1 MYIAEQIKR
10 LRSELPEGVNLLAIS
25 KYQPIESLQEAYDAG
40 QRMFGENHI
49 QEMAAK
55 AAAMPKDIAWHFTGH
70 VQTNKIKYM
79 ASFVSLIHAVDS
91 FRLLREI
98 NKHAA
103 KHNRVIDC
111 LLQIHIAQEDT
122 KYGLTVQ
129 ECRELLAHEPWRELE
144 NVRVVGLM
152 AMGSNTDDMEQVR
165 GEFRQMKQLFDELTD
180 VLGFCYERQQA
191 GEDDEEFEALI
202 AARTTARKEKNW
214 AEADRIR
221 DELKAQGIILE
232 DTPQGVRWH
241 RA

>member
-1 MYIAEQIKR
+1 MYIVEQIKR
-10 LRSELPEGVNLLAIS
+10 LRSELPEGVSLLAIS
-25 KYQPIESLQEAYDAG
+25 KYQPIEALQEAYDAG

-55 AAAMPKDIAWHFTGH
+55 AAVLPKDIAWHFTGH

-103 KHNRVIDC
+103 KHDRIIDC

-122 KYGLTVQ
+122 KYGLTVE
-129 ECRELLAHEPWRELE
+129 ECRELLATEPWRELT
-144 NVRVVGLM
+144 NVRIVGLM

-165 GEFRQMKQLFDELTD
+165 GEFRQMKQLFDEVKTTYFADDSSFCQLSEGMTD
-180 VLGFCYERQQA
+180 DYPIA
-191 GEDDEEFEALI
+191 IEEGSTIVRIGSMIFG
-202 AARTTARKEKNW
+202 
-214 AEADRIR
+214 DR
-221 DELKAQGIILE
+221 
-232 DTPQGVRWH
+232 VYH
-241 RA
+241 

>member
-25 KYQPIESLQEAYDAG
+25 KYQPIASLQEAYDAG

-55 AAAMPKDIAWHFTGH
+55 AAALPKDIAWHFTGH

-144 NVRVVGLM
+144 NVRIVGLM

-165 GEFRQMKQLFDELTD
+165 GEFRQMKQLFDELKETYFADEPSFCQLSEGMTD
-180 VLGFCYERQQA
+180 DYPIA
-191 GEDDEEFEALI
+191 IEEGSTIVRIGSMIFG
-202 AARTTARKEKNW
+202 
-214 AEADRIR
+214 DRVY
-221 DELKAQGIILE
+221 
-232 DTPQGVRWH
+232 P
-241 RA
+241 

>member
-55 AAAMPKDIAWHFTGH
+55 AAALPKDIAWHFTGH

-144 NVRVVGLM
+144 NVRIVGLM

-165 GEFRQMKQLFDELTD
+165 GEFRQMKLLFDELKETYFADEPSFCQLSEGMTD
-180 VLGFCYERQQA
+180 DYPIA
-191 GEDDEEFEALI
+191 IEEGSTIVRIGSMIFG
-202 AARTTARKEKNW
+202 
-214 AEADRIR
+214 DRVY
-221 DELKAQGIILE
+221 L
-232 DTPQGVRWH
+232 
-241 RA
+241 